1 MPSTP
6 HGVNYQSHRPVVM
19 GLNGMVSS
27 GHPLASQAGISM
39 LQKGGNAVDAAL
51 ATAAA
56 LNVVEPLMSGI
67 GGDGFVMVYWK
78 DADRIDICNGTGA
91 APYAATRERYLPGG
105 IPMKGILSVSVPGL
119 LDSWLSS
126 HAKYG
131 VVVLERGNGPRHRP
145 GRQRL
150 PHQPCAVPSHSRRF
164 PAVQFPHVEG
174 GVHQGW

>member
-51 ATAAA
+51 ATPPRER
-56 LNVVEPLMSGI
+56 VEPLMSGI

-78 DADRIDICNGTGA
+78 EADRIDICNGTGA
-91 APYAATRERYLPGG
+91 APMSQPGSVTCPAASP
-105 IPMKGILSVSVPGL
+105 
-119 LDSWLSS
+119 
-126 HAKYG
+126 
-131 VVVLERGNGPRHRP
+131 
-145 GRQRL
+145 
-150 PHQPCAVPSHSRRF
+150 
-164 PAVQFPHVEG
+164 
-174 GVHQGW
+174 